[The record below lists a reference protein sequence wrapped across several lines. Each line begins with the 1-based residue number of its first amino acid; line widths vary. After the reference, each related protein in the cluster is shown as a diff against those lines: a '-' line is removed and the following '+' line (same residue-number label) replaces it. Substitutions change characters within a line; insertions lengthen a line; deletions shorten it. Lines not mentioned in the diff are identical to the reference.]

1 MRHVIGSPHGKLSE
15 NPVFPAFPHLLLL
28 KIICTTP
35 QFLIY
40 YWVRI
45 PIATEEYDAGIVVSE
60 LRQFSPDRSQR
71 LRNIANYKNK
81 GGNAVKLILAII
93 QLDDFASVVRHL
105 AKSGFFSTKLTSVGG
120 FLKEG
125 NVTIMV
131 GVEVERFDEA
141 LEIINKYS
149 HSRTKLVP
157 TPSLEGMDSLL
168 AETEVTVG
176 GATVFVLDCEQF
188 LRF

>member
-1 MRHVIGSPHGKLSE
+1 M
-15 NPVFPAFPHLLLL
+15 
-28 KIICTTP
+28 
-35 QFLIY
+35 
-40 YWVRI
+40 
-45 PIATEEYDAGIVVSE
+45 
-60 LRQFSPDRSQR
+60 
-71 LRNIANYKNK
+71 
-81 GGNAVKLILAII
+81 KLILAII

-157 TPSLEGMDSLL
+157 TPSLEGMDSPL